1 MLPGTVPV
9 QWLLRYTSG
18 FLLRGHKTLDAGNQ
32 LNSSQMDNWPPRESS
47 RVVSGNIF
55 VFSST
60 AWGFHPARPR
70 QRLGI
75 ILGLRFPSRIAIA
88 PVCMCDPRVSTY
100 SQSTVVPESLRPV
113 ANLGRVVNLCA
124 SLRRTQPCDPFHPP
138 LLSMISLRA
147 SISSPTHDDVSTAL
161 TAITRHGPVVTTYRA
176 CGARNAKPP
185 LSEATLRIR

>member
-1 MLPGTVPV
+1 
-9 QWLLRYTSG
+9 
-18 FLLRGHKTLDAGNQ
+18 
-32 LNSSQMDNWPPRESS
+32 MDNWPPRESS

-55 VFSST
+55 VFVFSST
-60 AWGFHPARPR
+60 ASGIPPR
-70 QRLGI
+70 AAPSETRNNF
-75 ILGLRFPSRIAIA
+75 GLRFPSRIAIA

-147 SISSPTHDDVSTAL
+147 SISSLTHDDVSTAL